1 MSESHD
7 QEQSTT
13 AERITLSI
21 SVVILLSILAV
32 AIWSNMQTGQD
43 PPDIV
48 VEADI
53 ENVRETDS
61 GFYVPI
67 TIKNNGGMTAQDAVI
82 AGELDLGDGEP
93 ETAEITI
100 AYLAGGEEE
109 AAELIFSAHP
119 NDGDFS
125 VVPISYLQP

>member
-1 MSESHD
+1 MSESHN

-21 SVVILLSILAV
+21 SLVILVGILAV
-32 AIWSNMQTGQD
+32 AVWSNMKTGD
-43 PPDIV
+43 APPDIV

-67 TIKNNGGMTAQDAVI
+67 TITNNGGMTAQNAIV
-82 AGELDLGDGEP
+82 AGELDLGDGQP

-100 AYLAGGEEE
+100 SFLAGGEEE
-109 AAELIFSAHP
+109 AAEMVFSAHP
-119 NDGDFS
+119 DEGEFTVGPS
-125 VVPISYLQP
+125 SYSQP